1 MNVYGTI
8 FVVFVVFTCIAR
20 NLYITHSYF
29 RKNGVKHLRCV
40 PFFGNMF
47 TIAIGWDHFTSLS
60 DKLREKFPRER
71 FVGHY
76 NFIQPVIVVQDLTLI
91 KRVTV
96 KNFDSFHDRQNIAD
110 SDVEP
115 FFAKNLYT
123 LNGHN
128 WRDMRSTLSPVF
140 TNSRIKQMIP
150 LIEEVGEQM
159 ISFLLEMINDS
170 NTGSIELE
178 VRDLTMRVAND
189 VIASCAFGLNISSLR
204 DKKNKFYSMGQLVGA
219 GKFYYILLSAAICMF
234 PSLTRYVKD
243 KLQNCWPENS
253 WPGYSIFGNRYSNQ
267 ILAGNSMPSYLQ
279 LNSAH
284 FYIIDVKS
292 FSAESK
298 KYFCDIVLGGMRKRE
313 TQRTIRPDLIH
324 LLMELRRGRLKH
336 DDKSTDRKEF
346 GFATVPES
354 SYGKNM
360 VSRAWSDD
368 ELVAQAVMF
377 FVTGFETISMV
388 LSFALHELALQP
400 EIQERLVKE
409 IKAQYVKNGGRVT
422 FRSIQNMT
430 YMDMVI
436 SETLRM
442 WPPHLFLD
450 RMCVKD
456 FNLGKSNPRASQD
469 YQIRKGHVLTIPV
482 WSTHRDP
489 NIFPNPDKFDPERFS
504 EKNRDNFDPMAYMP
518 FGIGP
523 RNCIGSK
530 FALCELKVLLYQLL
544 LYVEV
549 YPSKKTCYP
558 SKLSNSVFKPQLKG
572 GHWLMFK
579 SRP

>member
-1 MNVYGTI
+1 MLIILLYA
-8 FVVFVVFTCIAR
+8 FLCVVFVVLACAAR
-20 NLYITHSYF
+20 FLYQSHTYF
-29 RKNGVKHLRCV
+29 SKKGVKHLRYV

-47 TIAIGWDHFTSLS
+47 TIAINWDHFTSIS
-60 DKLREKFPRER
+60 DKLRKQFPRER

-91 KRVTV
+91 KKVTV
-96 KNFDSFHDRQNIAD
+96 KNFDCFHDRQNIAD

-123 LNGHN
+123 LTGHD

-150 LIEEVGEQM
+150 LIEEVGEKM
-159 ISFLLEMINDS
+159 ISMLLEMINDS
-170 NTGSIELE
+170 NTGSIEVE
-178 VRDLTMRVAND
+178 VKDLTMRLSND

-204 DKKNKFYSMGQLVGA
+204 DKKHKFYAMGQLVGA
-219 GKFYYILLSAAICMF
+219 GKFYHILLSAAICMF
-234 PSLTRYVKD
+234 PSLTRVF
-243 KLQNCWPENS
+243 N
-253 WPGYSIFGNRYSNQ
+253 
-267 ILAGNSMPSYLQ
+267 
-279 LNSAH
+279 
-284 FYIIDVKS
+284 VKS

-298 KYFCDIVLGGMRKRE
+298 KYFCDIVLGGMRDRE
-313 TQRTIRPDLIH
+313 KQRVIRPDLIH
-324 LLMELRRGRLKH
+324 LLMELRKGQLRH
-336 DDKSTDRKEF
+336 DSKFTDRKEF
-346 GFATVPES
+346 GFAAVPES
-354 SYGKNM
+354 SYGKNT

-368 ELVAQAVMF
+368 DLVAQAVMF
-377 FVTGFETISMV
+377 FITGFETISMA

-400 EIQERLVKE
+400 EIQERLVNE
-409 IKAQYVKNGGRVT
+409 IRSQHTKNGGRVT

-430 YMDMVI
+430 YMDMVV

-442 WPPHLFLD
+442 WPPHLYLD

-456 FNLGKSNPRASQD
+456 FNLGKSHPRASQD
-469 YQIRKGHVLTIPV
+469 YLMRKGHVLTIPV

-489 NIFPNPDKFDPERFS
+489 NIFPNPEKFDPERFS
-504 EKNRDNFDPMAYMP
+504 ERNRNSFDPMAYMP
-518 FGIGP
+518 FGVGP

-544 LYVEV
+544 LYIEV
-549 YPSKKTCYP
+549 YPSKKTCIP
-558 SKLSNSVFKPQLKG
+558 SKLSNGVFKPILKG

-579 SRP
+579 TRS

>member
-1 MNVYGTI
+1 MGPYWTLC
-8 FVVFVVFTCIAR
+8 VVFVVFTCIAR

-234 PSLTRYVKD
+234 PSLTR
-243 KLQNCWPENS
+243 
-253 WPGYSIFGNRYSNQ
+253 
-267 ILAGNSMPSYLQ
+267 
-279 LNSAH
+279 
-284 FYIIDVKS
+284 IIDVKS

-324 LLMELRRGRLKH
+324 LFMELRRGRLKH